1 MFRHPP
7 ALWRLHRK
15 YKNRVGNVL
24 KISLLAFFFISIIA
38 MSSLYGLSRR
48 WKRLAS
54 RGSRVLLTGGGTGG
68 HVNPA
73 LAIAEGIRNREPE
86 TKFLYVGVK
95 GKAES
100 VIVRRAGYPLRF
112 VLSQGFPGLRPS
124 PSTLL
129 FLLKVSAGVFQS
141 LILLLWFSPRWVVAT
156 GGYVSA
162 PVIVAALI
170 LKNLR
175 IGHTRIFLHEQ
186 NSIPGQLN
194 ALLGRW
200 VDRVLL
206 TFSQTLSFF
215 PKNGVL
221 VGYPIRGS
229 ITRKPREEAQKNLPF
244 QVPEDRQVVFAF
256 GGSQGARTINRAVVD
271 SLRFLIPHRHRVFI
285 IHGTGLNKSSGYD
298 ASKDTENRLKKAY
311 SPEELD
317 LIADFYV
324 RQDYFHNIGDVYS
337 MSDLMVC
344 RSGAGSLNEI
354 SRLGKPAILV
364 PKANLPG
371 DHQVMNARAMKHAGA
386 AEILYEDTIVEEG
399 VVLEKLEGRFLADRI
414 MRLLQDRDRLEQM
427 ARCSGTFLRRH
438 AVERILS
445 EMYGDRA
452 YNNGSGFHA
461 LPFKPLLTN
470 GQLLSFLSQA
480 QTRNPS
486 NYDPGNLLDDPDD
499 LVYYRHRAAGLLSH
513 NAWQDRNLGVKLIG
527 LTLYDEKIPTLLHML
542 ADRTPV
548 SRFQEFFGGDFQQVG
563 FIRRN
568 VLQALRILNRFD
580 PEVEK
585 HLFIALEDP
594 YFEVR
599 SQACVT
605 ASHFGF
611 FLSGQE
617 WWFHALEKRLKD
629 PCFEV
634 VIEAALA
641 IGEMGTDSS
650 ALEIL
655 LQMRESHYWQ
665 VRNAALKGI
674 QRLLQRKIVHP
685 SRELLT
691 EAGSFILTS
700 TDFRPHFAI
709 KETYNNLRK
718 HCLDQLHGER
728 PAQEARLLV
737 ERAARKHS
745 S

>member
-1 MFRHPP
+1 M
-7 ALWRLHRK
+7 
-15 YKNRVGNVL
+15 L
-24 KISLLAFFFISIIA
+24 KISLIVFFLILLFSISL
-38 MSSLYGLSRR
+38 LYGLSRR

-54 RGSRVLLTGGGTGG
+54 QDSRVLLTGGGTGG

-73 LAIAEGIRNREPE
+73 LAMAEGIRNREPE

-112 VLSQGFPGLRPS
+112 VLSQGFPGLRLS

-129 FLLKVSAGVFQS
+129 FLIKVSVGIFQS
-141 LILLLWFSPRWVVAT
+141 MILLLWFAPRWVVAT

-162 PVIVAALI
+162 PVILAALL
-170 LKNLR
+170 LKSLR
-175 IGHTRIFLHEQ
+175 IGHTRIYLHEQ

-229 ITRKPREEAQKNLPF
+229 ITQKPREEAQKNLPF
-244 QVPEDRQVVFAF
+244 RVPADRKVVFAF
-256 GGSQGARTINRAVVD
+256 GGSQGARTINRAIVD
-271 SLRFLIPHRHRVFI
+271 ALRFLIPHRHKVFI
-285 IHGTGLNKSSGYD
+285 IHGTGLNKSFEYD
-298 ASKDTENRLKKAY
+298 ASKDTERRLQKAY
-311 SPEELD
+311 SPEELE

-337 MSDLMVC
+337 LSDLMVC

-354 SRLGKPAILV
+354 SRLRKPAILI

-386 AEILYEDTIVEEG
+386 AEILYEDTIVEDG

-414 MRLLQDRDRLEQM
+414 MRLLQDTDRLDEM
-427 ARCSGTFLRRH
+427 ARCSGTFLRRQ

-445 EMYGDRA
+445 EMYEDKA
-452 YNNGSGFHA
+452 YNNGSGYQA

-470 GQLLSFLSQA
+470 GQLLAFLSQSQA
-480 QTRNPS
+480 RNPS
-486 NYDPGNLLDDPDD
+486 HYNPGNLLDDPDD
-499 LVYYRHRAAGLLSH
+499 LIYYRHRAAGLLSH

-527 LTLYDEKIPTLLHML
+527 LTLYSEKIPTLLHML

-548 SRFQEFFGGDFQQVG
+548 SRFKEFLGGDFEQVG

-580 PEVEK
+580 GEVEK
-585 HLFIALEDP
+585 HLFMALEDP

-617 WWFHALEKRLKD
+617 WWFHALEQRLQD

-641 IGEMGTDSS
+641 IGELGTDSS

-655 LQMRESHYWQ
+655 LRMRESRYWQ

-674 QRLLQRKIVHP
+674 QRLLQRKIIVP

-691 EAGSFILTS
+691 ETGTFVLTS

-709 KETYNNLRK
+709 KETYKNLQK
-718 HCLDQLHGER
+718 YCLEQLLGER
-728 PAQEARLLV
+728 PADEARLLV
-737 ERAARKHS
+737 ERAVRKHS